1 MPNQKHMSDCE
12 DEFEN
17 VDNKEAKNV
26 EIQQEI
32 THNNNAEQGKDPIS
46 KSTLTGD
53 KLYEFIN
60 RVKNDIGVS
69 RS

>member
-1 MPNQKHMSDCE
+1 MSGYE

-17 VDNKEAKNV
+17 VDNKEAKNL

-32 THNNNAEQGKDPIS
+32 TLDNNAEQGKAPIS

>member
-1 MPNQKHMSDCE
+1 MSDCE
-12 DEFEN
+12 DEYEN
-17 VDNKEAKNV
+17 IDNKEAKNV
-26 EIQQEI
+26 EIEQEI